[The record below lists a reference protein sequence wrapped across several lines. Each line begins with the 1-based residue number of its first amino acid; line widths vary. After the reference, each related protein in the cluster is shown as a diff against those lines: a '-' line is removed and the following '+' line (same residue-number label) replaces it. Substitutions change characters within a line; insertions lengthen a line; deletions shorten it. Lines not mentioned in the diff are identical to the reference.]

1 MRKERQTEYIRS
13 QLWHRCVTTID
24 KVMMPNHWFSSLLLA
39 VILYQGHP
47 NRKPD
52 LWNTDRYIHHTQV
65 LLECYYINLESSQ
78 YENWN
83 NRFCSHSQFLYAGMN
98 VRCPL
103 FQVQLGRNDQHS
115 HQTYLFIRCRARKMN
130 GQCMCFRFIKF
141 ASFCNLLLDFGTVA
155 TVWYFLFFILLH
167 VNSS

>member
-13 QLWHRCVTTID
+13 QLWHRYFTIID
-24 KVMMPNHWFSSLLLA
+24 KVMMPNHWFSNLLLA

-47 NRKPD
+47 DRKPD
-52 LWNTDRYIHHTQV
+52 FWNTDRYIHHTQV
-65 LLECYYINLESSQ
+65 LLECYCIKMESSQ

-83 NRFCSHSQFLYAGMN
+83 NFFRSHSQFIYEGMN
-98 VRCPL
+98 MRCPL
-103 FQVQLGRNDQHS
+103 FQVHNQHS
-115 HQTYLFIRCRARKMN
+115 HQTYLVIRYRARKMN
-130 GQCMCFRFIKF
+130 SQCMCFRFIKF
-141 ASFCNLLLDFGTVA
+141 ASFCDFWLDFGTVA